1 MVSEGS
7 GFVPITY
14 LEDAESKGAVCL
26 DGSPPAYHFDKG
38 SGEGVNS
45 WIVHLEGGGWCSD
58 VSSCLERKDTRL
70 GSSKQ
75 MDTQAGFYGILNNQQ
90 DYNPD
95 FYNWNRIKIRYCDGS
110 SFTGDV
116 EEVDPTNNLHFR
128 GARIFE
134 AVIKHLLAK
143 GMENAENAILSGCS
157 AGGLAAILNCD
168 RFKSF
173 LPNGARVKCAPDA
186 GYFIHV
192 PDVSGTKRIENFYKG
207 VVETHGSAKYLSKS
221 CTSKYGAGLCFFPQ
235 YVVQDIATPIFVV
248 NAAYDSWQIRN
259 ILIPGMADPH
269 GSWQNCR
276 DDIGNCTPDQL
287 DAVQGFREDFIK
299 ALSGVQNSPS
309 KGMFIDSCYIHC
321 QTEMQ
326 ESWFKTDAPQLANTT
341 IAKAVGDC
349 LGKIQVK
356 HVCAVC
362 LDGSPPAYHFD
373 KGSGEGV
380 NSWIVFLEG
389 GGWCSDVSS
398 CLERKD
404 TRLGSSK
411 QMDMQSGFNGIL
423 NNQQDYN
430 PDFYNWNRIKIRY
443 CDGSSFTGD
452 VEEVDPTN
460 NLHFRGARIFEA
472 VIKHLLAKGMEN
484 AENAILSGCSA
495 GGLAAILNCD
505 RFKSFLPNGARVKCV
520 PDAGYFINVPDVS
533 GTKHIEN
540 FYNGVVETHGSAKYL
555 SKSCTSKYGAGLC
568 FFPQYVAQD
577 IATPIFVVNA
587 AYDSWQ
593 IRNILIPSMADPH
606 GSWKNCKENI
616 SNCTPDELDAVQG
629 FREDFIKALSGV
641 QNSPS
646 KGMFI
651 DSCYIHCQTGMQEL
665 WFNPDAPQL
674 ANTAPKASY
683 GDTQGDTLLQ
693 ASLPMHQTRLRL
705 GVLVTE
711 LALAS
716 ADESSKSELL
726 SQLDSQYCPSALF
739 ILSINECLTCEL
751 ATQDSER
758 LVPGE

>member
-1 MVSEGS
+1 MEIPRIWQWLNLLVCVLLLIKSEGS

-341 IAKAVGDC
+341 IAKAVGDWFYDR
-349 LGKIQVK
+349 KPFQHID
-356 HVCAVC
+356 CAFPC
-362 LDGSPPAYHFD
+362 
-373 KGSGEGV
+373 
-380 NSWIVFLEG
+380 
-389 GGWCSDVSS
+389 
-398 CLERKD
+398 
-404 TRLGSSK
+404 
-411 QMDMQSGFNGIL
+411 
-423 NNQQDYN
+423 N
-430 PDFYNWNRIKIRY
+430 P
-443 CDGSSFTGD
+443 
-452 VEEVDPTN
+452 
-460 NLHFRGARIFEA
+460 
-472 VIKHLLAKGMEN
+472 
-484 AENAILSGCSA
+484 
-495 GGLAAILNCD
+495 
-505 RFKSFLPNGARVKCV
+505 
-520 PDAGYFINVPDVS
+520 
-533 GTKHIEN
+533 
-540 FYNGVVETHGSAKYL
+540 
-555 SKSCTSKYGAGLC
+555 
-568 FFPQYVAQD
+568 
-577 IATPIFVVNA
+577 
-587 AYDSWQ
+587 
-593 IRNILIPSMADPH
+593 
-606 GSWKNCKENI
+606 
-616 SNCTPDELDAVQG
+616 
-629 FREDFIKALSGV
+629 
-641 QNSPS
+641 
-646 KGMFI
+646 
-651 DSCYIHCQTGMQEL
+651 
-665 WFNPDAPQL
+665 
-674 ANTAPKASY
+674 
-683 GDTQGDTLLQ
+683 
-693 ASLPMHQTRLRL
+693 
-705 GVLVTE
+705 
-711 LALAS
+711 
-716 ADESSKSELL
+716 
-726 SQLDSQYCPSALF
+726 
-739 ILSINECLTCEL
+739 TCEL
-751 ATQDSER
+751 TVIKKLKVWNGLWSYGGVQR
-758 LVPGE
+758 RRHV

>member
-1 MVSEGS
+1 MEIPRIWQWLNLLVCVLLLIKSEGS

-321 QTEMQ
+321 QT
-326 ESWFKTDAPQLANTT
+326 
-341 IAKAVGDC
+341 
-349 LGKIQVK
+349 
-356 HVCAVC
+356 
-362 LDGSPPAYHFD
+362 
-373 KGSGEGV
+373 
-380 NSWIVFLEG
+380 
-389 GGWCSDVSS
+389 
-398 CLERKD
+398 
-404 TRLGSSK
+404 
-411 QMDMQSGFNGIL
+411 
-423 NNQQDYN
+423 
-430 PDFYNWNRIKIRY
+430 
-443 CDGSSFTGD
+443 
-452 VEEVDPTN
+452 
-460 NLHFRGARIFEA
+460 
-472 VIKHLLAKGMEN
+472 
-484 AENAILSGCSA
+484 
-495 GGLAAILNCD
+495 
-505 RFKSFLPNGARVKCV
+505 
-520 PDAGYFINVPDVS
+520 
-533 GTKHIEN
+533 
-540 FYNGVVETHGSAKYL
+540 
-555 SKSCTSKYGAGLC
+555 
-568 FFPQYVAQD
+568 
-577 IATPIFVVNA
+577 
-587 AYDSWQ
+587 
-593 IRNILIPSMADPH
+593 
-606 GSWKNCKENI
+606 
-616 SNCTPDELDAVQG
+616 
-629 FREDFIKALSGV
+629 
-641 QNSPS
+641 
-646 KGMFI
+646 
-651 DSCYIHCQTGMQEL
+651 GMQEL

-674 ANTAPKASY
+674 ANTVCISNTHSLFLSALLILLLICRLLLRPLVTGFMNESLSNTLIVPSHA
-683 GDTQGDTLLQ
+683 TLLVVKSSYLIFLFSTKHKSNNNQ
-693 ASLPMHQTRLRL
+693 ETKVSIPQLVVFFHFTNKNTSKYKTYIGIACIFQKVNKLRYL
-705 GVLVTE
+705 VLQNI
-711 LALAS
+711 LC
-716 ADESSKSELL
+716 L
-726 SQLDSQYCPSALF
+726 S
-739 ILSINECLTCEL
+739 SINPWGLPL
-751 ATQDSER
+751 M
-758 LVPGE
+758 